1 MSVERTPL
9 VAHIIFKLD
18 IGGLENGLVNLV
30 NRMPRDRYRH
40 AIVCLS
46 GFGQDFRRRL
56 QREDVEV
63 IAIGKRPGKDPAAYW
78 RVWRTLRRLRPAIV
92 HTRNL
97 GTVDMQW
104 VAWAAGATRRVHGEH
119 GWEASDPTGRNPR
132 SLRIR
137 RACRPAI
144 HRYVPMSRDL
154 GRWLE
159 RDVQVRP
166 EKIRQLYNGVDTE
179 RFTPPVAGRE
189 PRDGTITVGTVGRLD
204 PVKNQAQL
212 LRACQAIA
220 ASNPA
225 LGARLKVLIVGD
237 GPLRQ
242 SLASLAADLGLSD
255 RVEFAGA
262 RNDTHELLQRMDV
275 FILPSM
281 NEGVS
286 NTILEAMATGLPVVA
301 GRVGGN
307 PELVEHDVT
316 GHLYD
321 PDSTSA
327 LQDALLPY
335 LLDPVLRQAHGAAGR
350 ERVVQHFRLDSM
362 VERYLDLYDELLGNK
377 PSPKLAPVYAGQGGR
392 RPGEDS

>member
-1 MSVERTPL
+1 MNDERTPL

-18 IGGLENGLVNLV
+18 FGGLENGLVNLV

-40 AIVCLS
+40 AIICLS
-46 GFGQDFRRRL
+46 GFSQDFRRRL

-104 VAWAAGATRRVHGEH
+104 VAWAAGVGRRVHGEH
-119 GWEASDPTGRNPR
+119 GWEASDPAGRNP
-132 SLRIR
+132 SNLRIR
-137 RACRPAI
+137 RACRASI

-154 GRWLE
+154 ARWLE
-159 RDVQVRP
+159 RDVRVRP
-166 EKIRQLYNGVDTE
+166 ERIRQLYNGVDTE
-179 RFTPPVAGRE
+179 RFAPSVAVRGSHDE
-189 PRDGTITVGTVGRLD
+189 TITVGTVGRLD

-212 LRACQAIA
+212 LQACKALA
-220 ASNPA
+220 ASNPM
-225 LGARLKVLIVGD
+225 LGSRLRVLIVGD

-242 SLASLAADLGLSD
+242 PLASLAASLGLSD

-262 RNDTHELLQRMDV
+262 RNDTHELLRRMDV
-275 FILPSM
+275 FVLPSM
-281 NEGVS
+281 NEGIS

-307 PELVEHDVT
+307 PELVEQDVT

-321 PDSTSA
+321 PGATNA

-335 LLDPVLRQAHGAAGR
+335 LVDPALRRAHGSAGR
-350 ERVVQHFRLDSM
+350 ERAVQHFRLDSM

-392 RPGEDS
+392 RPGEGS